1 MGSYIPWLPH
11 LDHHASYIIDAAYHS
26 PLHPLKPDAPSFG
39 ANINAETEAYMAS
52 QRKMFA
58 AEKKDKDKDKIEA
71 QKTEQEFADKMND
84 AAWRMGGQTE
94 RPRKIGRK
102 DWLSHQDLCRQVA
115 ILHGGRNANI
125 VRLQPVD
132 PKVGDPNDDDA
143 GGTGSP
149 PIKFISAASDK
160 IQ

>member
-1 MGSYIPWLPH
+1 
-11 LDHHASYIIDAAYHS
+11 
-26 PLHPLKPDAPSFG
+26 
-39 ANINAETEAYMAS
+39 MAS

-58 AEKKDKDKDKIEA
+58 AEIKDEDNQFET
-71 QKTEQEFADKMND
+71 QKTEQEFADKINN
-84 AAWRMGGQTE
+84 AAWRIGGQIVN
-94 RPRKIGRK
+94 PRKIGRK

-115 ILHGGRNANI
+115 ILHGGRNANV

-132 PKVGDPNDDDA
+132 PRVGDSNDDNA